1 MGKRKSLT
9 FEAKIKIIE
18 ELEKGVPQRDL
29 SVKHGVSK
37 SVISIKKNKE
47 NSRKRIG
54 ERAGNKKMKQ
64 NRASKFATMEE
75 ALLGFVRQ
83 ARDRNLPLTREIIN
97 TKAKEFAEN
106 LGNES

>member
-37 SVISIKKNKE
+37 SVISIIKKNKE
-47 NSRKRIG
+47 NLRKRIG
-54 ERAGNKKMKQ
+54 VRAG

-75 ALLGFVRQ
+75 ALLGFVRH
-83 ARDRNLPLTREIIN
+83 ARDCNLPLTREIIN
-97 TKAKEFAEN
+97 TKAKEFAEK
-106 LGNES
+106 LGNEP

>member
-37 SVISIKKNKE
+37 SVISIKKTKKIHANGSARE
-47 NSRKRIG
+47 QATRK
-54 ERAGNKKMKQ
+54 
-64 NRASKFATMEE
+64 
-75 ALLGFVRQ
+75 
-83 ARDRNLPLTREIIN
+83 
-97 TKAKEFAEN
+97 
-106 LGNES
+106 